1 MPIYQISFNDFE
13 EGWEIFRVDWEDE
26 TRVLEAV
33 SVDTY
38 GQPWP
43 SKDTQTDYDVFV
55 ERDKIGDA
63 FNAGVKLIEEKISE
77 ITKQTTTT

>member
-1 MPIYQISFNDFE
+1 MTIYQISYNDYDE
-13 EGWEIFRVDWEDE
+13 VWEIWEVTWEDE

-63 FNAGVKLIEEKISE
+63 FNAGVKLIKEKISE
-77 ITKQTTTT
+77 VAVA